1 MPVLPLDPTFGAG
14 PADVTPDTLADLH
27 QHALCSS
34 TGGFFPVGLFGTWHG
49 GVHLTAHPGD
59 DDPVLG
65 RPVYVPTGGEVV
77 AARLGTA
84 EQAHTAL
91 GSTNAVLTRHR
102 WRGAPYFMLFQHL
115 ELTGA
120 GALICGATAE
130 ARPLPS
136 WLAAACGHR
145 VTSDMKLRADPFGGA
160 IGTLQAGDR
169 VLLRGGPLDPVE
181 PSDAFGPDTRG
192 RMADLNV
199 PDAAHVRE
207 EDGYLWARVRVLR
220 SGSEIEAGTVGAMAI
235 KRVSDGRT
243 YVDGDGVLAASGRQ
257 SLAEGAMT
265 ALEAP
270 VAAGAVL
277 GWTGPFGPE
286 PGSASLPPLSDTAK
300 KLMRRHLGR
309 AGQIASL
316 QIPRANLVHWEVF
329 SEDPVFGMEQRSADG
344 SLRDGI
350 DPDETAVVPIWWQRA
365 EDLDDDLAIDSEQ
378 VLEALE
384 EVQELKN
391 ERFPWLPSRA
401 ASWFEEYDE
410 LSQTEV
416 LRFYMDGYGA
426 RLQTCACRFHTAWGL
441 ADAESTAT
449 EAGWDVAST
458 QALQWWDDV
467 SGAIYGFPATKHVW
481 HYPPIEALRAVQWE
495 TERQQPT
502 FHVEID
508 GERHAV
514 ERFEDIRDLVFA
526 DMDVASSTI
535 PELAES
541 ADPSGWKRCD
551 ARCMGWMS
559 PCRSRMTRRSL
570 PPSSFAGTGMGGST
584 GGLPALGPRGATPPT
599 CTNCSSTLPIPTAC
613 PLFRISMPTCGRR
626 SASRKGI

>member
-1 MPVLPLDPTFGAG
+1 
-14 PADVTPDTLADLH
+14 
-27 QHALCSS
+27 
-34 TGGFFPVGLFGTWHG
+34 
-49 GVHLTAHPGD
+49 
-59 DDPVLG
+59 
-65 RPVYVPTGGEVV
+65 
-77 AARLGTA
+77 
-84 EQAHTAL
+84 
-91 GSTNAVLTRHR
+91 
-102 WRGAPYFMLFQHL
+102 MLFQHL

-365 EDLDDDLAIDSEQ
+365 EDLDDDLAIDSAQ

-467 SGAIYGFPATKHVW
+467 SGAIYGFPNTKHVW
-481 HYPPIEALRAVQWE
+481 HYPPIEALRAVHLTEYVSLDQLSDIWSTASSNRIQRFGHHLQNTLRKYDINTPRRTAHFLAQVGHESARLHYTEEIASGEAYEGRADLGNTEEGDGKRFKGRGLIQLTGRANYESYGNAIGLELTKNENWNAVSKDPRLATDVAGWFWNRHGLNKHADDDEVRTITRAINGGYNGLEDRKTILNRAKSVLGVKSVNEE
-495 TERQQPT
+495 TE
-502 FHVEID
+502 
-508 GERHAV
+508 
-514 ERFEDIRDLVFA
+514 
-526 DMDVASSTI
+526 
-535 PELAES
+535 
-541 ADPSGWKRCD
+541 
-551 ARCMGWMS
+551 
-559 PCRSRMTRRSL
+559 
-570 PPSSFAGTGMGGST
+570 
-584 GGLPALGPRGATPPT
+584 
-599 CTNCSSTLPIPTAC
+599 
-613 PLFRISMPTCGRR
+613 
-626 SASRKGI
+626 